1 MPVPM
6 DSRSVVR
13 GALAGAAAGA
23 FASFA
28 MDRFQNLLSQF
39 GASPGGGGEPSTVK
53 AAERVAGRPMRG
65 GEKKRAGNAVHYG
78 FGTALGATY
87 GVAAEVEPWV
97 AAGFGMPFGGAV
109 AVVADETLVPALGL
123 AGPPWRSPPST
134 HLYSLTSH
142 LVFGVALEAA
152 RRALLRV
159 L

>member
-1 MPVPM
+1 VPM
-6 DSRSVVR
+6 DSHSVVR
-13 GALAGAAAGA
+13 GAIAGAVAGA

-28 MDRFQNLLSQF
+28 MNRFQKLVSQL
-39 GASPGGGGEPSTVK
+39 GASDSGGGGEPSTEK
-53 AAERVAGRPMRG
+53 AAERVAGRPLRG

-97 AAGFGMPFGGAV
+97 TAGLGMPFGGAV

-123 AGPPWRSPPST
+123 AGPPWLSPPST
-134 HLYSLTSH
+134 HLYSLLSH
-142 LVFGVALEAA
+142 LVFGAALEAA
-152 RRALLRV
+152 RRALLRI